1 MTILFI
7 FGLFVNEIFTDNTR
21 QRPLRYTDCT
31 RGGDQG
37 DENFVKYLVTPDF
50 PGLLSELVTCKWT

>member
-1 MTILFI
+1 M
-7 FGLFVNEIFTDNTR
+7 NEIFTDNTR